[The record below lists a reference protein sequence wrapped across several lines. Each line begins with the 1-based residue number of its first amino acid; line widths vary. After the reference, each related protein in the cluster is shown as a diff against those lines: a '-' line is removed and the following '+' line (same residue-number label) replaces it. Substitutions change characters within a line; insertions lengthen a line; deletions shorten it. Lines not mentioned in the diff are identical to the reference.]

1 MDFDEMMYHAKCGDN
16 DSIEKLI
23 KMYSPLLYRKSMV
36 DGKFDEDLYQE
47 LNLTFLRCIQ
57 KFQIDK

>member
-1 MDFDEMMYHAKCGDN
+1 MDFDEIIRNAKCGDS
-16 DSIEKLI
+16 DSVEKLI
-23 KMYSPLLYRKSMV
+23 KMYSPLLYSKSIV

-47 LNLTFLRCIQ
+47 LNLTFLRCVR

>member
-1 MDFDEMMYHAKCGDN
+1 MDFDEMMYNAKFGDN